1 MFNKIMFY
9 ILYFLMNSSLEQEY
23 IKDLPQYSFVSDTL
37 RRVFSLSLDNF
48 KSNDILYFEV
58 SFYDG
63 NNYDSILLSFLES
76 DIKSYN
82 KYSDFTNIKSKIRFK
97 DGISYNFYFSY
108 TLKNKKNNLL
118 ILTPYF
124 DYKYDTKYILKHIKE
139 LPSVKESKNNEDG
152 IDIVGGIICIL
163 IYVTSFIALN
173 ILLCRIKKKRES
185 SPEQSVVFTN
195 AFQPKNTT
203 QPEYTQPQPLFDQP
217 QTTEC

>member
-58 SFYDG
+58 SFSDDNDYDLI
-63 NNYDSILLSFLES
+63 SLSFLES

-82 KYSDFTNIKSKIRFK
+82 GYNDFTNIISEKRFK
-97 DGISYNFYFSY
+97 SGTSYNFYFSY
-108 TLKNKKNNLL
+108 TLKNKKKYLL

-124 DYKYDTKYILKHIKE
+124 KYKYDTKYILKHIKE

-173 ILLCRIKKKRES
+173 ILLCRIKKKKGKLTRTIS
-185 SPEQSVVFTN
+185 SI
-195 AFQPKNTT
+195 
-203 QPEYTQPQPLFDQP
+203 Y
-217 QTTEC
+217 

>member
-48 KSNDILYFEV
+48 KSNDILYFKV
-58 SFYDG
+58 SFSDD
-63 NNYDSILLSFLES
+63 NDYDSISLSFLES
-76 DIKSYN
+76 DIKSYD
-82 KYSDFTNIKSKIRFK
+82 KYSDFTNIKSEIYYKS
-97 DGISYNFYFSY
+97 GTSYNFYFSY
-108 TLKNKKNNLL
+108 TLKNKKKYLL

-124 DYKYDTKYILKHIKE
+124 KYKYDTKYILKHIKE

-173 ILLCRIKKKRES
+173 ILLCRIKKKRERT
-185 SPEQSVVFTN
+185 PEQSVVFTN